1 VYENADLIDAFIQ
14 ANPDHLSADQL
25 AMVAEWK
32 RFVADDFYILDSRKF
47 SVLGLA
53 SVQQFNTDK
62 VHPTAPCKHPEK
74 APPFTAPRKS

>member
-1 VYENADLIDAFIQ
+1 VANAVMLHNVVDMTNILHDLQ
-14 ANPDHLSADQL
+14 Q
-25 AMVAEWK
+25 
-32 RFVADDFYILDSRKF
+32 LDSRKF

-53 SVQQFNTDK
+53 SVQPFNTGK